1 MKKLITLTA
10 LTLLASCGEDVHK
23 HYNLN
28 NDEIDAKLANHEER
42 ITLLEQLPNRL
53 RLLEDKVS
61 DLEYS
66 TMTRFEVVNSLISAL
81 EADMSDLSNE
91 ELKLVREAITSL
103 RIDLMKL
110 DDDSMEILPIC
121 NSHEQVLSSKGDL
134 YAVISTIESV
144 SVSFLGIIDL
154 KTLDSV
160 KNVHLG
166 KLSQGDYRL
175 TDGSNITFSINE
187 QGKIVNCSNEVSS

>member
-10 LTLLASCGEDVHK
+10 LTLLASCGKDVHK

-42 ITLLEQLPNRL
+42 ISLLEQLPNRL

-66 TMTRFEVVNSLISAL
+66 TMTRFEAVNSLISAL
-81 EADMSDLSNE
+81 EADISDLSNE

-110 DDDSMEILPIC
+110 DNDSMEILPIC

-175 TDGSNITFSINE
+175 TDGSDITFSINE
-187 QGKIVNCSNEVSS
+187 QGKIVNCSNEASL